1 MDVGRRRVRGGDCSV
16 GGGRSV
22 VVVVVVEVVVE
33 VVVGVGVVVV
43 ERVVLCSRR
52 RRTEVGSRSSEPL
65 EDDSNAYGGKQG
77 DAEGEGGKSPA
88 GGGGWCVKVTT

>member
-22 VVVVVVEVVVE
+22 VVVVVDE